1 VLNCYGDEFAERA
14 AEMEMFVA
22 NGTVISP
29 FQAEGT
35 ETVEYLSGVPL
46 KVVRLFRKIS
56 SGAARSI
63 STSPGLSREF
73 WLNGK
78 GEHFGVIGYRG
89 VPPHPPPP
97 PPPAVFVSNSWTWTH
112 LYTWVERER
121 L

>member
-1 VLNCYGDEFAERA
+1 MLNCYGDEFAERA

-29 FQAEGT
+29 FQAEGM

-63 STSPGLSREF
+63 STSPG
-73 WLNGK
+73 
-78 GEHFGVIGYRG
+78 
-89 VPPHPPPP
+89 
-97 PPPAVFVSNSWTWTH
+97 
-112 LYTWVERER
+112 
-121 L
+121 